1 LITGIPPLIVY
12 IYTCEQFHVN
22 HDQLK
27 ESQMNNVSTVI
38 VVDDHPLMRK
48 GITQLLSID
57 PNFVVIDEATNGIE
71 AVSMVKKQHPDMVLL
86 DLNMKAVSGLET
98 LKALRND
105 GITSKIVML
114 TVSDAKQDVI
124 SLINQGADGYLLKD
138 TDPERLLENLYD
150 IKQGKLVVS
159 DDLRPYLDCLDQEN
173 NIRDKLSS
181 LTRRESQIM
190 QEISRGLSNKEISE
204 NLNISEGTVKVH
216 VKSLLKKLGIKS
228 RVEAAVL
235 FLEQP
240 K

>member
-1 LITGIPPLIVY
+1 
-12 IYTCEQFHVN
+12 
-22 HDQLK
+22 
-27 ESQMNNVSTVI
+27 MNNVSTVI

-48 GITQLLSID
+48 GITQLLNID
-57 PNFVVIDEATNGIE
+57 PNFVVVDEATNGIE
-71 AVSMVKKQHPDMVLL
+71 AVSMVKKQRPDLVLL

-105 GITSKIVML
+105 GITCKIVIL

-138 TDPERLLENLYD
+138 SDPDVLLSNLYA
-150 IKQGKLVVS
+150 IQQGELVVS
-159 DDLRPYLDCLDQEN
+159 DSLKPYLECLDQEDN
-173 NIRDKLSS
+173 VREKLSG
-181 LTRRESQIM
+181 LTRRESQILE
-190 QEISRGLSNKEISE
+190 QIAKGLSNKEISDT
-204 NLNISEGTVKVH
+204 LHISEGTVKVH
-216 VKSLLKKLGIKS
+216 VKSLLKKLEVKS

>member
-1 LITGIPPLIVY
+1 M
-12 IYTCEQFHVN
+12 
-22 HDQLK
+22 
-27 ESQMNNVSTVI
+27 SNVSTVI

-57 PNFVVIDEATNGIE
+57 PNFVVLDEATNGIE

-105 GITSKIVML
+105 GIESKIVIL

-124 SLINQGADGYLLKD
+124 SLINNGADGYLLKD
-138 TDPERLLENLYD
+138 TDPEILLESLYQ
-150 IKQGKLVVS
+150 IQQGKVVVS
-159 DDLRPYLDCLDQEN
+159 ENLQHYLECLGEED
-173 NIRDKLSS
+173 NIRDKMAT
-181 LTRRESQIM
+181 LTRRENQIM
-190 QEISRGLSNKEISE
+190 HEISRGLSNKEISE
-204 NLNISEGTVKVH
+204 SLNISEGTVKVH

>member
-1 LITGIPPLIVY
+1 M
-12 IYTCEQFHVN
+12 
-22 HDQLK
+22 
-27 ESQMNNVSTVI
+27 SSVSTVI

-105 GITSKIVML
+105 GITSKIVIL

-124 SLINQGADGYLLKD
+124 SLVNQGADGYLLKD
-138 TDPERLLENLYD
+138 TDPEILLESLHR
-150 IKQGKLVVS
+150 IQQGKLVVS
-159 DDLRPYLDCLDQEN
+159 EGLTQYLDCLDQEN
-173 NIRDKLSS
+173 NIREKIAT
-181 LTRRESQIM
+181 LTRRENQIM
-190 QEISRGLSNKEISE
+190 EEISRGLSNKEISE

-216 VKSLLKKLGIKS
+216 VKSLLKKLAIKS

>member
-1 LITGIPPLIVY
+1 M
-12 IYTCEQFHVN
+12 
-22 HDQLK
+22 
-27 ESQMNNVSTVI
+27 SNVSTVI

-57 PNFVVIDEATNGIE
+57 PNFVVLDEATNGIE

-105 GITSKIVML
+105 GIESKIVIL
-114 TVSDAKQDVI
+114 TVSNAKQDVI
-124 SLINQGADGYLLKD
+124 SLINNGADGYLLKD
-138 TDPERLLENLYD
+138 TDPEILLENLYQ
-150 IKQGKLVVS
+150 IQQGKVVVS
-159 DDLRPYLDCLDQEN
+159 ESLQHYLDCLGEED
-173 NIRDKLSS
+173 NIRDKMAT
-181 LTRRESQIM
+181 LTRRENQIM
-190 QEISRGLSNKEISE
+190 HEISRGLSNKEISE
-204 NLNISEGTVKVH
+204 SLNISEGTVKVH
-216 VKSLLKKLGIKS
+216 VKSLLKKLQIKS

>member
-1 LITGIPPLIVY
+1 
-12 IYTCEQFHVN
+12 
-22 HDQLK
+22 
-27 ESQMNNVSTVI
+27 MNNVSTVI

-48 GITQLLSID
+48 GITQLLNID

-71 AVSMVKKQHPDMVLL
+71 AVSMVKKQRPDMVLL

-105 GITSKIVML
+105 GITCKIVIL
-114 TVSDAKQDVI
+114 TVSDSKQDVI

-138 TDPERLLENLYD
+138 SDPDLLLKHLHE
-150 IKQGKLVVS
+150 IQQGNMVVS
-159 DDLRPYLDCLDQEN
+159 DSLRPYLDCLDQED
-173 NIRDKLSS
+173 NIREKLAG
-181 LTRRESQIM
+181 LTRRENQIM
-190 QEISRGLSNKEISE
+190 QEIAKGLSNKEISE
-204 NLNISEGTVKVH
+204 NLHISEGTVKVH
-216 VKSLLKKLGIKS
+216 VKSLLKKLEIKS

>member
-1 LITGIPPLIVY
+1 
-12 IYTCEQFHVN
+12 
-22 HDQLK
+22 
-27 ESQMNNVSTVI
+27 MNNVSTVI

-138 TDPERLLENLYD
+138 TDPEILLANLHK
-150 IKQGKLVVS
+150 IQQGKLVVS
-159 DDLRPYLDCLDQEN
+159 EGLTQYLDCLDQEN
-173 NIRDKLSS
+173 NIREKIAT

-216 VKSLLKKLGIKS
+216 VKSLLKKLQIKS

>member
-1 LITGIPPLIVY
+1 M
-12 IYTCEQFHVN
+12 
-22 HDQLK
+22 
-27 ESQMNNVSTVI
+27 SNVSTVI

-105 GITSKIVML
+105 GITSKIVIL

-138 TDPERLLENLYD
+138 TDPEILLDSLHR
-150 IKQGKLVVS
+150 IQQGKLVVS
-159 DDLRPYLDCLDQEN
+159 EGLTQYLDCLDQEN
-173 NIRDKLSS
+173 NIREKIAT
-181 LTRRESQIM
+181 LTRRENQIM
-190 QEISRGLSNKEISE
+190 EEISRGLSNKEISE

-216 VKSLLKKLGIKS
+216 VKSLLKKLAIKS

>member
-1 LITGIPPLIVY
+1 M
-12 IYTCEQFHVN
+12 
-22 HDQLK
+22 
-27 ESQMNNVSTVI
+27 SNVSTVI

-124 SLINQGADGYLLKD
+124 ALINQGADGYLLKD
-138 TDPERLLENLYD
+138 TDPELLLENLRK
-150 IKQGKLVVS
+150 IQQGKLVVS
-159 DDLRPYLDCLDQEN
+159 EGLTQYLDCLDQEN
-173 NIRDKLSS
+173 NIRDKIAT
-181 LTRRESQIM
+181 LTRRENQIM
-190 QEISRGLSNKEISE
+190 QEISRGYSNKEISE

-216 VKSLLKKLGIKS
+216 VKSLLKKLEIKS

>member
-1 LITGIPPLIVY
+1 M
-12 IYTCEQFHVN
+12 
-22 HDQLK
+22 
-27 ESQMNNVSTVI
+27 SNVSTVI

-48 GITQLLSID
+48 GIIQLLSID
-57 PNFVVIDEATNGIE
+57 SNFVVIDEATNGIE

-105 GITSKIVML
+105 GITCKIVIL

-138 TDPERLLENLYD
+138 SDPELLLANLHE
-150 IKQGKLVVS
+150 IQQGKRVVS
-159 DDLRPYLDCLDQEN
+159 EVLRPYLECLDQED
-173 NIRDKLSS
+173 NIREKLSG
-181 LTRRESQIM
+181 LTRRENQIM
-190 QEISRGLSNKEISE
+190 KEISKGLSNKEISE
-204 NLNISEGTVKVH
+204 NLHISEGTVKVH
-216 VKSLLKKLGIKS
+216 VKSLLKKLEIKS

>member
-1 LITGIPPLIVY
+1 M
-12 IYTCEQFHVN
+12 
-22 HDQLK
+22 D
-27 ESQMNNVSTVI
+27 NVSTVI

-48 GITQLLSID
+48 GITQLLAID
-57 PNFVVIDEATNGIE
+57 PSFKVIAEATNGIE
-71 AVSMVKKQHPDMVLL
+71 AVSMVKKQHPDIVLL

-105 GITSKIVML
+105 GITCKIVML

-138 TDPERLLENLYD
+138 SDPEVLLANLSD
-150 IKQGKLVVS
+150 IREGKQVVS
-159 DDLRPYLDCLDQEN
+159 ESLTPYLDCLDQED
-173 NIRDKLSS
+173 NIREKIAG
-181 LTRRESQIM
+181 LTRREAQIM
-190 QEISRGLSNKEISE
+190 EEISKGFSNKEISE

-216 VKSLLKKLGIKS
+216 VKSLLKKLDIKS

>member
-1 LITGIPPLIVY
+1 
-12 IYTCEQFHVN
+12 
-22 HDQLK
+22 
-27 ESQMNNVSTVI
+27 MNNVSTVI

-124 SLINQGADGYLLKD
+124 SLINHGADGYLLKD

>member
-1 LITGIPPLIVY
+1 
-12 IYTCEQFHVN
+12 
-22 HDQLK
+22 
-27 ESQMNNVSTVI
+27 MNNVSTVI

-150 IKQGKLVVS
+150 IKQGKIVVS
-159 DDLRPYLDCLDQEN
+159 DELKPYLDCLDQEN
-173 NIRDKLSS
+173 NIREKIST

-190 QEISRGLSNKEISE
+190 QEISKGLSNKEISE

>member
-1 LITGIPPLIVY
+1 
-12 IYTCEQFHVN
+12 
-22 HDQLK
+22 
-27 ESQMNNVSTVI
+27 MNNVSTVI

-159 DDLRPYLDCLDQEN
+159 DELKPYLDCLDQEN
-173 NIRDKLSS
+173 NIREKLSS

>member
-1 LITGIPPLIVY
+1 M
-12 IYTCEQFHVN
+12 
-22 HDQLK
+22 
-27 ESQMNNVSTVI
+27 SNVSTVI

-57 PNFVVIDEATNGIE
+57 PNFVVLDEATNGIE

-98 LKALRND
+98 LKALRSD
-105 GITSKIVML
+105 GIESKIVIL

-124 SLINQGADGYLLKD
+124 SLINNGADGYLLKD
-138 TDPERLLENLYD
+138 TDPEILLESLYQ
-150 IKQGKLVVS
+150 IQQGKVVVS
-159 DDLRPYLDCLDQEN
+159 ESLQHYLECLDEED
-173 NIRDKLSS
+173 NIRDKMAT
-181 LTRRESQIM
+181 LTRRENQIM
-190 QEISRGLSNKEISE
+190 HEISRGLSNKEISE
-204 NLNISEGTVKVH
+204 SLNISEGTVKVH

>member
-1 LITGIPPLIVY
+1 
-12 IYTCEQFHVN
+12 
-22 HDQLK
+22 
-27 ESQMNNVSTVI
+27 MNNVSTVI

-48 GITQLLSID
+48 GVTQLLSID

-105 GITSKIVML
+105 GISSKIVIL

-138 TDPERLLENLYD
+138 TDPEILLENLHR
-150 IKQGKLVVS
+150 IQQGKLVVS
-159 DDLRPYLDCLDQEN
+159 EELTEYLDCLDQEN
-173 NIRDKLSS
+173 NIREKIAT

-190 QEISRGLSNKEISE
+190 GEISKGLSNKEISD

-216 VKSLLKKLGIKS
+216 VKSLLKKLEIKS

>member
-1 LITGIPPLIVY
+1 M
-12 IYTCEQFHVN
+12 
-22 HDQLK
+22 
-27 ESQMNNVSTVI
+27 SNVSTVI

-105 GITSKIVML
+105 GITSKIVIL

-124 SLINQGADGYLLKD
+124 SLVNQGADGYLLKD
-138 TDPERLLENLYD
+138 TDPEILLESLHR
-150 IKQGKLVVS
+150 IQQGKLVVS
-159 DDLRPYLDCLDQEN
+159 EGLTQYLDCLDQEN
-173 NIRDKLSS
+173 NIREKIAT
-181 LTRRESQIM
+181 LTRRENQIM
-190 QEISRGLSNKEISE
+190 EEISRGLSNKEISE

-216 VKSLLKKLGIKS
+216 VKSLLKKLAIKS

>member
-1 LITGIPPLIVY
+1 
-12 IYTCEQFHVN
+12 
-22 HDQLK
+22 
-27 ESQMNNVSTVI
+27 MNNVSTVI

-48 GITQLLSID
+48 GVTQLLSID

-105 GITSKIVML
+105 GISSKIVIL

-138 TDPERLLENLYD
+138 TDPEILLENLHR
-150 IKQGKLVVS
+150 IQQGKLVVS
-159 DDLRPYLDCLDQEN
+159 EELTEYLDCLDQEN
-173 NIRDKLSS
+173 NIREKIAT
-181 LTRRESQIM
+181 LTRRENQIM
-190 QEISRGLSNKEISE
+190 GEISKGLSNKEISD

-216 VKSLLKKLGIKS
+216 VKSLLKKLEIKS

>member
-1 LITGIPPLIVY
+1 
-12 IYTCEQFHVN
+12 
-22 HDQLK
+22 
-27 ESQMNNVSTVI
+27 MNNVSTVI

-105 GITSKIVML
+105 GITSKIIML

>member
-1 LITGIPPLIVY
+1 M
-12 IYTCEQFHVN
+12 
-22 HDQLK
+22 
-27 ESQMNNVSTVI
+27 SNVSTVI
-38 VVDDHPLMRK
+38 VV
-48 GITQLLSID
+48 
-57 PNFVVIDEATNGIE
+57 
-71 AVSMVKKQHPDMVLL
+71 DMVLL

-105 GITSKIVML
+105 GITSKIVIL

-138 TDPERLLENLYD
+138 TDPEILLDSLHR
-150 IKQGKLVVS
+150 IQQGKLVVS
-159 DDLRPYLDCLDQEN
+159 EGLTQYLDCLDQEN
-173 NIRDKLSS
+173 NIREKIAT
-181 LTRRESQIM
+181 LTRRENQIM
-190 QEISRGLSNKEISE
+190 EEISRGLSNKEISE

-216 VKSLLKKLGIKS
+216 VKSLLKKLAIKS

>member
-1 LITGIPPLIVY
+1 M
-12 IYTCEQFHVN
+12 
-22 HDQLK
+22 
-27 ESQMNNVSTVI
+27 SNVSTVI

-48 GITQLLSID
+48 GITQLLNMD

-71 AVSMVKKQHPDMVLL
+71 AVSMVKKQRPDMVLL

-105 GITSKIVML
+105 GITSKIVIL

-138 TDPERLLENLYD
+138 TDPELLLKNLHQ
-150 IKQGKLVVS
+150 IQQGKLVVS
-159 DDLRPYLDCLDQEN
+159 NALTEYLDCLDQED
-173 NIRDKLSS
+173 NIREKLSG
-181 LTRRESQIM
+181 LTRRETQIM
-190 QEISRGLSNKEISE
+190 EEIAKGLSNKEISD
-204 NLNISEGTVKVH
+204 NLHISEGTVKVH

>member
-1 LITGIPPLIVY
+1 
-12 IYTCEQFHVN
+12 
-22 HDQLK
+22 
-27 ESQMNNVSTVI
+27 MNNVSTVI

>member
-1 LITGIPPLIVY
+1 
-12 IYTCEQFHVN
+12 
-22 HDQLK
+22 
-27 ESQMNNVSTVI
+27 MNNVSTVI

-124 SLINQGADGYLLKD
+124 SLINHGADGYLLKD

-159 DDLRPYLDCLDQEN
+159 DDLRAYLDCLDQEN

>member
-1 LITGIPPLIVY
+1 
-12 IYTCEQFHVN
+12 
-22 HDQLK
+22 
-27 ESQMNNVSTVI
+27 MNNVSTVI

-48 GITQLLSID
+48 GVTQLLSID

-105 GITSKIVML
+105 GISSKIVIL

-138 TDPERLLENLYD
+138 TDPEILLENLHR
-150 IKQGKLVVS
+150 IQQGKLVVS
-159 DDLRPYLDCLDQEN
+159 EELTEYLDCLDQEN
-173 NIRDKLSS
+173 NIREKIST
-181 LTRRESQIM
+181 LTRRENQIM
-190 QEISRGLSNKEISE
+190 GEISKGLSNKEISD

-216 VKSLLKKLGIKS
+216 VKSLLKKLEIKS